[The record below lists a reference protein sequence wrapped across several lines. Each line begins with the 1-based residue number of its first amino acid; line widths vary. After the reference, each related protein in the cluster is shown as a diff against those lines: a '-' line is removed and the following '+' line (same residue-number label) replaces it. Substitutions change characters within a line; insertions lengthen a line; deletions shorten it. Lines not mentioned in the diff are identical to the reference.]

1 MPRPLLL
8 SLLLAFA
15 ALPCVGQDPALRD
28 TFLLGKNLWSNQGDR
43 EGAAAKFELLI
54 AALEPKSRDLPPEWR
69 QTLCEAYN
77 WLAVLDDRS
86 AANKA
91 RASRNL
97 EAALDLDPDFD
108 IDRAIT
114 PSRLQ
119 ALFDSLRGSKL
130 VKVQLTF
137 QPDGGSLFLDG
148 RASAVQTLKYV
159 PIGSHRLSYRKP
171 GYAAAEKALEASPGS
186 SPVLDFNLQRTSSTV
201 KLYLSPPGT
210 EVFLDGRSLGKAT
223 GSAGAEAAPLAEK
236 AGVKTDSLSAAFL
249 VSDLTPGEHT
259 LEFKAP
265 CHRSRKISLPKDY
278 SQPFQ
283 DLTLEPYLLES
294 AKGSI
299 ALSSRWDGG
308 EVFLNGER
316 RGVLPMDP
324 VQVCAGSYSLEVR
337 FPSGGFTQN
346 LEIED
351 GKTVTLAVK
360 PKPRLAFVG
369 LEGEEDFTGKARL
382 QSQLLALGDRLETVA
397 FLIRTGPGAPQENL
411 ARLKAAKEIELFL
424 RVEARKDGSS
434 NLVELVLSTPENE
447 EERLQVK
454 PLEADPL
461 GTLVARINRPPLLH
475 QPWTGLSLLDL
486 PGQPGPWVL
495 QADDAAQKAGIQVHR
510 PVTQLDGKPVATV
523 AEFRAALGQ
532 TRSDRL
538 TLAQPGGTVHLAL
551 IQAPVELPL
560 ADPRYSYPFLLAE
573 LRLRLLGAKGDAAAF
588 LRFQEALGLIH
599 FRKYERAV
607 ELLRDI
613 RFGNAPGVGQ
623 GTIDYY
629 TGLCLLKLGTAYIPE
644 AIQAFTQAL
653 RHPAATLFGP
663 EGPLVAPL
671 AKQAIEDHK

>member
-1 MPRPLLL
+1 MSRPVLL
-8 SLLLAFA
+8 SLLLALS
-15 ALPCVGQDPALRD
+15 ALPGAGQDPALRD
-28 TFLLGKNLWSNQGDR
+28 TFLLAKNLWSNQGDR
-43 EGAAAKFELLI
+43 DGAAAKFELLI
-54 AALEPKSRDLPPEWR
+54 AALEPKAKELPAEWR

-91 RASRNL
+91 RAARNL
-97 EAALDLDPDFD
+97 EAVLDLDPDFD
-108 IDRAIT
+108 IDRALT

-130 VKVQLTF
+130 VKVQLSF
-137 QPDGGSLFLDG
+137 QPDGGALFLDG
-148 RASAVQTLKYV
+148 RPSAVQTLKYV
-159 PIGSHRLSYRKP
+159 PVGAHKLAYRKP
-171 GYAAAEKALEASPGS
+171 GYATLEKPLEAAPGT
-186 SPVLDFNLQRTSSTV
+186 SPVLDFSLQRTSSTV

-223 GSAGAEAAPLAEK
+223 GAAGADAAPLAEK
-236 AGVKTDSLSAAFL
+236 AGLKTDHLSAAFL
-249 VSDLTPGEHT
+249 VSDLGPGEHT

-265 CHRSRKISLPKDY
+265 CHRPRKISLPKDY

-283 DLTLEPYLLES
+283 DLTLEPYLLEA
-294 AKGSI
+294 AKGSL

-316 RGVLPMDP
+316 RGVLPLDP
-324 VQVCAGSYSLEVR
+324 LQVCPGSYALEVK

-346 LEIED
+346 LVIED

-360 PKPRLAFVG
+360 PKPRLVFVG
-369 LEGEEDFTGKARL
+369 MEGEEDFTGRARL

-397 FLIRTGPGAPQENL
+397 YLPRTGPGAPQENL
-411 ARLKAAKEIELFL
+411 ARLKAAKETELFL
-424 RVEARKDGSS
+424 RVEARKEGSAIH
-434 NLVELVLSTPENE
+434 VDLVLSTPENE
-447 EERLQVK
+447 EERLAVK

-461 GTLVARINRPPLLH
+461 GTLVTRINRPPALH
-475 QPWTGLSLLDL
+475 QPWTGLTLLDL

-495 QADDAAQKAGIQVHR
+495 QADEAALKAGIQVHR
-510 PVTQLDGKPVATV
+510 PVTQLDGKPVASV

-532 TRSDRL
+532 VRGDRL
-538 TLAQPGGTVHLAL
+538 TVGQPGGTVSLAL
-551 IQAPVELPL
+551 TQAPVELPV
-560 ADPRYSYPFLLAE
+560 ADPRYSYPYLLAE
-573 LRLRLLGAKGDAAAF
+573 LRLRLLGAKGEAAAF

-607 ELLRDI
+607 ELLRDLRI
-613 RFGNAPGVGQ
+613 GSAPGVGQ

-629 TGLCLLKLGTAYIPE
+629 TGLCLLRLGTAYLPE

-663 EGPLVAPL
+663 EGPRVAPL
-671 AKQAIEDHK
+671 AKQAIEDHR